1 MKKIAA
7 LCFFCVLCTICSM
20 VFGEKP
26 KVNYDESQVQ
36 KYRLPSPFI
45 VDESTY
51 IETPEQWNS
60 IQRPRL
66 LKLFKE
72 EMYGQMPKVDR
83 KKLKFEVLKTV
94 DHALEGKAIRK
105 EIRIYFDAPNKTPK
119 ADMLVYIPKN
129 AAGPVP
135 CFFGLNFKGNHSITQ
150 EKDVLD
156 PGLIEGSR
164 FKASDRKD
172 LRGAS
177 ASRWQLDKVIDRGY
191 ALATIYYEEIEPDSD
206 ANFKYGVHPLFNKEF
221 PDQTKGDYPGAI
233 TAWAWGLSR
242 GLDCLNT
249 IKEINPK
256 KVIVIGHSRLGK
268 TALWAGVNDP
278 RFAAVISNNSGC
290 GGAAI
295 SRRNYGETLA
305 IMNKAFPHWFCAN
318 FKKYDENVNSL
329 PFDQHELI
337 SMIAMR
343 PVYIASA
350 LEDRWAD
357 PKGEFLGATKA
368 DAIYK
373 LMRTGGFGNVPRWQP
388 KINQSYG
395 DIIRYHIREGKH
407 DVTAFDWDQYLKFAD
422 ELIK

>member
-1 MKKIAA
+1 MI
-7 LCFFCVLCTICSM
+7 CVIGAVCSLAY
-20 VFGEKP
+20 GQKP
-26 KVNYDESQVQ
+26 NVNYDEAKVQ
-36 KYRLPSPFI
+36 KYRLPSPFV

-72 EMYGQMPKVDR
+72 EMYGQMPKVDS
-83 KKLKFEVLKTV
+83 KKIKFELLKSV
-94 DHALEGKAIRK
+94 DNALGGKAIRK

-119 ADMLVYIPKN
+119 ADLLVYIPKN
-129 AAGPVP
+129 AAGSVP
-135 CFFGLNFKGNHSITQ
+135 CFFGLNFKGNHAITP
-150 EKDVLD
+150 EADVLD
-156 PGLIEGSR
+156 PGLVKGSR
-164 FKASDRKD
+164 FTAEEQKK
-172 LRGAS
+172 LRSS
-177 ASRWQLDKVIDRGY
+177 AVDRWQVEKVIGHGY
-191 ALATIYYEEIEPDSD
+191 ALATIYYEEIEPDSAE
-206 ANFKYGVHPLFNKEF
+206 ANFEYGVHPLFNKEF
-221 PDQTKGDYPGAI
+221 PDKTKGDYPGAI

-242 GLDCLNT
+242 GLDCLRT
-249 IKEINPK
+249 IKEINGG
-256 KVIVIGHSRLGK
+256 KVIVMGHSRLGK
-268 TALWAGVNDP
+268 TALWAGVTDT
-278 RFAAVISNNSGC
+278 RFKAVISNDSGC

-318 FKKYDENVNSL
+318 FKKYSDNEKAL

-343 PVYIASA
+343 PVYVASA
-350 LEDRWAD
+350 IEDRWAD

-373 LMRTGGFGNVPRWQP
+373 LMRTGGFGSVPRWP
-388 KINQSYG
+388 VKLNQSYG
-395 DIIRYHIREGKH
+395 DLIRYHVREGKH

-422 ELIK
+422 DLIK